1 MRYKAAILDMDGV
14 IWKADQQIGNLGE
27 VFRSLD
33 DRFSEFVFCTNNS
46 TQPPR
51 HAQQKLSA
59 LGVDFPEERIIT
71 SSHAVADRLTQ
82 RHSPGDHILVIGETG
97 LKEALRNKG
106 FIISNNHPAAVVVG
120 MDKHFT
126 YQSLCD
132 AVIAIRNG
140 ASFYGTNPDM
150 TFPSPE
156 GLIPGAGSIIE
167 LIRISSGIEPT
178 IAGKP
183 HPYMLDLAMELMH
196 TSPAETLV
204 IGDRLDTDIL
214 GGQAANCP
222 TALVLSGV
230 TDLETLNTSSIH
242 PDLVAQDLTSLLS
255 SL

>member
-14 IWKADQQIGNLGE
+14 IWKADQQIGNLCE
-27 VFRSLD
+27 VFRLLR
-33 DRFSEFVFCTNNS
+33 DRFAEFVFCTNNS

-51 HAQQKLSA
+51 YVQQKMSA
-59 LGVDFPEERIIT
+59 LGVDFPEERILT
-71 SSHAVADRLTQ
+71 SSNAVADQLTHQ
-82 RHSPGDHILVIGETG
+82 YSPGDRILVIGETG
-97 LKEALRNKG
+97 LKEALLNKG
-106 FIISNNHPAAVVVG
+106 FILSTNRPAAVVVG
-120 MDKHFT
+120 MDKRFT
-126 YQSLCD
+126 YQRICD

-140 ASFYGTNPDM
+140 AAFYGTNPDL

-167 LIRISSGIEPT
+167 LIRVSCGVEPI

-183 HPYMLDLAMELMH
+183 QPYMLDLAMKLMH

-230 TDLETLNTSSIH
+230 TDLEAVSTSHIH
-242 PDLVAQDLTSLLS
+242 PDLVAQDLTSLIS